1 MRVCVCVNEFLILKL
16 YVHFVCNLQT
26 TLNIWNEYLIA
37 KINVHLCASCNI
49 SIEKTIIY
57 IYIYYIYIILF
68 LALIYVAGW
77 WIDMYLHACIG
88 WGNHSATMHLNQ

>member
-1 MRVCVCVNEFLILKL
+1 MNEFLILKL

-49 SIEKTIIY
+49 LIEKTIIH
-57 IYIYYIYIILF
+57 ICILYIILL

-88 WGNHSATMHLNQ
+88 WGNHSALINK